1 MIRLNITLPDDLAEE
16 LRQKKNKSRYI
27 AAALKEKLLKE
38 KREAMEQLLVEGYSD
53 TADDDLIDEWD
64 VAGIEQWD

>member
-1 MIRLNITLPDDLAEE
+1 MIRLNITLPDVLAEE

-64 VAGIEQWD
+64 VAGVEQWD